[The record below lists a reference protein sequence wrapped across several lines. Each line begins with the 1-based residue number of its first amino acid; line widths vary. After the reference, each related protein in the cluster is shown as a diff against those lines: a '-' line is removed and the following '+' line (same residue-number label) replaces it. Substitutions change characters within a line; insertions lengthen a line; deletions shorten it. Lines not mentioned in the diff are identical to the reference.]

1 MTSSRTKQGARRDK
15 HEPLP
20 LKTNNTTGDPS
31 RDYLLIPRTDRC
43 FFQSPLN
50 WGMNSALCWPQMKR
64 KSSLETLLP
73 GCLWSRLNRPCS
85 ASEIGRVLRPQELE
99 HCAHGRLVL
108 WNYSSAVL
116 CSVTMSRAMYSLQL
130 LTLATFL
137 SDSPG
142 KRLNPTLTSTLSA
155 TESTM

>member
-85 ASEIGRVLRPQELE
+85 ASEIGRVLP
-99 HCAHGRLVL
+99 
-108 WNYSSAVL
+108 SAEAARAGALCTRAPRTVKL
-116 CSVTMSRAMYSLQL
+116 QLCCSVFSDHVTSNVFSSTANSGYILVRQSR
-130 LTLATFL
+130 
-137 SDSPG
+137 
-142 KRLNPTLTSTLSA
+142 
-155 TESTM
+155 